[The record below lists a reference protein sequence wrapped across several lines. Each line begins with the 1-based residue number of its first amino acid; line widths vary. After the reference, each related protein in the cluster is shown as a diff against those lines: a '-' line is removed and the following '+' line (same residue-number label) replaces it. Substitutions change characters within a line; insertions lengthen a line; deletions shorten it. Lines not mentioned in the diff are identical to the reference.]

1 MIALFFSTSLC
12 AIAEAADAQPR
23 ALAAAAAVRV
33 PMLFTGA
40 VAAGPPPPPQCDPG
54 EFARGEAAARVD
66 VAEMDANPK
75 SVPAFHPAPRENGA
89 AGGCLRTGSTRRL
102 VRHLTWAGN
111 RDPGLRAGTM
121 GREAPSGALQ
131 MGRLAAPK
139 RQS

>member
-1 MIALFFSTSLC
+1 MPRPLRRTCSAQGEVRESRWSRVTSLGMRAMPSVIVALYFSISLC
-12 AIAEAADAQPR
+12 AVAEAADAQPR

-75 SVPAFHPAPRENGA
+75 SVPAFHPRPRE
-89 AGGCLRTGSTRRL
+89 AGSDRR
-102 VRHLTWAGN
+102 R
-111 RDPGLRAGTM
+111 
-121 GREAPSGALQ
+121 
-131 MGRLAAPK
+131 
-139 RQS
+139 